1 MQKKT
6 IAIAFA
12 TISLLS
18 VGSAAQAGILEQLLD
33 SKLVASI
40 VPAELKQAVQSISS
54 GKALGIDSV
63 AGVFRPTDETDN
75 IDENQWSELEASA
88 LKASNDSAIKET
100 GVTLGTVNGIMQ
112 NTTLGG
118 IDAVNNNK
126 IRQQA
131 KSIQDER
138 QSAVQLIKE
147 NSVNSESTLEAT
159 DKLVKVEALKAR
171 NQLTELDLRSRQLTS
186 DQIRNAN
193 DLRKR
198 QDELAEQKNQ
208 EIGLKAQRITLDKL
222 TTALTRP
229 SYEMPQ

>member
-1 MQKKT
+1 MKKKT
-6 IAIAFA
+6 IAIAVA

-18 VGSAAQAGILEQLLD
+18 VVSAAQAGILEQLLD

-54 GKALGIDSV
+54 GKALGIDSI

-88 LKASNDSAIKET
+88 LKASNDTAIKDT
-100 GVTLGTVNGIMQ
+100 GVTLRTVNGIMQ

-131 KSIQDER
+131 KFIQDER

-147 NSVNSESTLEAT
+147 NSLDSESTLEAT
-159 DKLVKVEALKAR
+159 NKLAKVEGLKAR
-171 NQLTELDLRSRQLTS
+171 NQLTEIDLRSRQLTA